1 MERVILLTGF
11 GPFGGERIN
20 PSWEVAERFEG
31 KRIGGAVVKTLKL
44 PVHCKRAARQV
55 MDTVERIR
63 PAAVIGLGQ
72 AGGRPGLSLEKGA
85 GNLADEHA
93 AREAIG
99 VANGK
104 RGGAGGPDAYFLRL
118 PLASVLQALRSRN
131 IPLQLLLNAG
141 GVVGNNKMYAE
152 P

>member
-20 PSWEVAERFEG
+20 PSWEVAGRFEG

-63 PAAVIGLGQ
+63 PAAVIGLGE
-72 AGGRPGLSLEKGA
+72 AGGRPALSLERVA
-85 GNLADEHA
+85 VNLADDRGA
-93 AREAIG
+93 LARTGDPG
-99 VANGK
+99 VAPVV
-104 RGGAGGPDAYFLRL
+104 RGAPDAYFARL
-118 PLASVLQALRSRN
+118 PLAAILRELDRKDIPASVSLT
-131 IPLQLLLNAG
+131 AG
-141 GVVGNNKMYAE
+141 
-152 P
+152 

>member
-31 KRIGGAVVKTLKL
+31 KRIGSAVVKTLKL

-55 MDTVERIR
+55 MDTVERMR

-72 AGGRPGLSLEKGA
+72 AGGGPGVFAQEVGVNPPAEQEARGA
-85 GNLADEHA
+85 I
-93 AREAIG
+93 R
-99 VANGK
+99 
-104 RGGAGGPDAYFLRL
+104 RGDR
-118 PLASVLQALRSRN
+118 
-131 IPLQLLLNAG
+131 
-141 GVVGNNKMYAE
+141 
-152 P
+152 